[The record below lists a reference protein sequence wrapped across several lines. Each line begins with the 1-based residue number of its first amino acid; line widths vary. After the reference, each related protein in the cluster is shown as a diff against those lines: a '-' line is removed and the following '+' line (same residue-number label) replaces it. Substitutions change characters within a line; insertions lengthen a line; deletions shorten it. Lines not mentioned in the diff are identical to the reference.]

1 MTEAIKATPAHLEQI
16 RLLSEREL
24 YQQAATFVAE
34 NKGVFRD
41 KQVNHQLN
49 GLLNAS
55 RSWADLNNFVNNQI
69 KRVWTGRKEDYGT
82 FYNNLKQQL
91 AALAAL
97 ATEQFVANATLTK
110 NQVKEQ
116 TAVYA
121 GLLAREFIQH
131 LFAEMVWQKEVRQ

>member
-16 RLLSEREL
+16 RLLSEKEL
-24 YQQAATFVAE
+24 YQRAITFVAE

-41 KQVNHQLN
+41 RQINHQLN

-69 KRVWTGRKEDYGT
+69 KRKWTGKKEDYGT

-91 AALAAL
+91 TALTAL
-97 ATEQFVANATLTK
+97 ATEQFMADTTLTK
-110 NQVKEQ
+110 NQVREQ